1 MNLEV
6 FPISEKSE
14 NNSFTSAALYHQ
26 AVDQIGRYWRS
37 LLHEDSTIDCEEAYG
52 VENRRPA
59 WFGDLK
65 SWLKPLYACK
75 IQSGSGTK
83 NTEAQQKYQR
93 QFSLPSAVNTDLA
106 MISIELDTMLPKD
119 NPLVAAMLPILI
131 YSYFLNRK
139 KQGEAQ
145 FDADGYPIDEV
156 SLQGTAKLFVDLKTN
171 AWQDYT
177 LPHSGKDPLLNR
189 AKKLFNLKNW
199 RCEYSKLTLNSL
211 QNEQKQGQIRRIFG
225 KILLFSTLTYHLQD
239 VCNVTMTMDAFED
252 LTGLLSLITKDL
264 PIHTAGKSEGPFRR
278 NLDPCKQ
285 ELLALIEQF
294 QIEHLQRYDTI
305 PPYVIFLYLLRNK
318 LWYSEH
324 EDEGRDPTED
334 ERKMFT
340 KDFPD
345 LIYLLI

>member
-6 FPISEKSE
+6 FPISEKLK
-14 NNSFTSAALYHQ
+14 NSSFASAALYHQ
-26 AVDQIGRYWRS
+26 AVEQIGHYWRS

-65 SWLKPLYACK
+65 SWLEPLYACK

-83 NTEAQQKYQR
+83 NTQAQQKYQR

-145 FDADGYPIDEV
+145 FDANGYPIDEA

-171 AWQDYT
+171 AWRDYT

-211 QNEQKQGQIRRIFG
+211 QNEQKQGQIRMILG
-225 KILLFSTLTYHLQD
+225 KILLFSALTYHLQD

-252 LTGLLSLITKDL
+252 LTGLLSLITKEL
-264 PIHTAGKSEGPFRR
+264 PIHTAGKSEGPFPR
-278 NLDPCKQ
+278 NLDPYKQ

-305 PPYVIFLYLLRNK
+305 PPYVIFLYLLRSE

-324 EDEGRDPTED
+324 KDEDRDPTED
-334 ERKMFT
+334 ERKMIS
-340 KDFPD
+340 KDLPG

>member
-1 MNLEV
+1 M
-6 FPISEKSE
+6 
-14 NNSFTSAALYHQ
+14 
-26 AVDQIGRYWRS
+26 
-37 LLHEDSTIDCEEAYG
+37 
-52 VENRRPA
+52 ENRRPA

-65 SWLKPLYACK
+65 SWLEPLCACK

-83 NTEAQQKYQR
+83 STEAQQKYHR

-106 MISIELDTMLPKD
+106 MVSIELDTMLPRD

-139 KQGEAQ
+139 KQGKAQ

-156 SLQGTAKLFVDLKTN
+156 SLQGTAKLYVDLKTN
-171 AWQDYT
+171 AWQDYAIT
-177 LPHSGKDPLLNR
+177 RSGKDPLLNR

-225 KILLFSTLTYHLQD
+225 KILLFSTLTHHLQD

-252 LTGLLSLITKDL
+252 LTGLLSLITKDF

-285 ELLALIEQF
+285 ELLMLIEQF
-294 QIEHLQRYDTI
+294 QMKHLQRYDI
-305 PPYVIFLYLLRNK
+305 ISPYDRFLYLFRSE

-324 EDEGRDPTED
+324 EDENREPTED
-334 ERKMFT
+334 EMKMIT
-340 KDFPD
+340 KDLPD
-345 LIYLLI
+345 LINLLI